1 MVLAFTALSFA
12 RVVDQGK
19 GKSDQSNAQQQNVKN
34 VKKVGPAGPA
44 GPEGP
49 MGPAGPE
56 GPAGPHGAP
65 GVDAPAAEYGTAAVL
80 VQRGA
85 GLATP
90 WAVYSTRLGSP
101 VGDTTSGAFRFT
113 CSVANAPCRL
123 SVAAAVLS
131 NGPTSQAYVWP
142 RVILQ
147 KQPINGGPQSYCE
160 YGDGVNSP
168 DPFGLVES
176 QPSSSLPTFTPLTL
190 HIGGSAD
197 CGGPVPDAGA
207 VSVITV
213 PAGYYDVF
221 STFVFKK

>member
-1 MVLAFTALSFA
+1 M
-12 RVVDQGK
+12 GPI
-19 GKSDQSNAQQQNVKN
+19 GPM
-34 VKKVGPAGPA
+34 GPAGPA

-49 MGPAGPE
+49 AGPQ
-56 GPAGPHGAP
+56 GAP

-85 GLATP
+85 GAATP

-113 CSVANAPCRL
+113 CSAANAPCRL

-131 NGPTSQAYVWP
+131 NGPASNVYVWP

-168 DPFGLVES
+168 DPFGLVQS
-176 QPSSSLPTFTPLTL
+176 QPSTNLPTMTPLTL

-221 STFVFKK
+221 STFVFRK

>member
-1 MVLAFTALSFA
+1 VHIKFVKLPLVIAMVLSLTVVSFA
-12 RVVDQGK
+12 RVADQGK
-19 GKSDQSNAQQQNVKN
+19 GKGKSDKSRKQQHSA
-34 VKKVGPAGPA
+34 KKAPVPA
-44 GPEGP
+44 PEF
-49 MGPAGPE
+49 
-56 GPAGPHGAP
+56 
-65 GVDAPAAEYGTAAVL
+65 GTAAVL

-101 VGDTTSGAFRFT
+101 VGDTTGGTFRFT
-113 CSVANAPCRL
+113 CSASNAPCRL

-131 NGPTSQAYVWP
+131 DGPSSNVYVWP

-147 KQPINGGPQSYCE
+147 KQPITGGPQSYCE
-160 YGDGVNSP
+160 YGDGVNAP
-168 DPFGLVES
+168 DPFGLVQS
-176 QPSSSLPTFTPLTL
+176 QPSSSQPTMTPLTL

>member
-1 MVLAFTALSFA
+1 MHNKYFRLPLVLAIVLALTVVSFA
-12 RVVDQGK
+12 RVADQGK
-19 GKSDQSNAQQQNVKN
+19 GKSDKSKKQQQSG
-34 VKKVGPAGPA
+34 KKASDPA
-44 GPEGP
+44 PEF
-49 MGPAGPE
+49 
-56 GPAGPHGAP
+56 
-65 GVDAPAAEYGTAAVL
+65 GTAAVL
-80 VQRGA
+80 VQRGT

-101 VGDTTSGAFRFT
+101 VGDTTGGAFRFT
-113 CSVANAPCRL
+113 CSAANAPCRL

-131 NGPTSQAYVWP
+131 DGPSTNAYVWP

-160 YGDGVNSP
+160 YGDGVNAP
-168 DPFGLVES
+168 DPFGLVQS
-176 QPSSSLPTFTPLTL
+176 QPSTSLPAFTPLTL